1 VLSIPER
8 SLPALDDFDRPP
20 TDASVRL
27 FTGAMLDLIKEDLE
41 EGGADEE
48 VRRVYPDP
56 RKWS

>member
-27 FTGAMLDLIKEDLE
+27 FAGAMLDLIKEDLE

-48 VRRVYPDP
+48 VCRDF
-56 RKWS
+56 SG